1 MEISRK
7 KISTADLIA
16 KERELV
22 EKITEINERYS
33 AELDSLGCESVLEF
47 VKIGEYDDEYTDIDF
62 AEENYKNGYVSRAL
76 ITVREKAVDEAPIE
90 LDREEYE
97 SDEAYEVA
105 KNALAAQSEREREVA
120 RTEIMLMRIYK
131 TFWVETVSLC
141 EDVSPVDADLCEFV
155 AKIKERNA

>member
-155 AKIKERNA
+155 GKIKERNA

>member
-141 EDVSPVDADLCEFV
+141 EDVSPVDADLSEFV
-155 AKIKERNA
+155 GKIKERNA

>member
-97 SDEAYEVA
+97 SDEAYDVA

-141 EDVSPVDADLCEFV
+141 EDVSPIDADLCEFV
-155 AKIKERNA
+155 GKIKERNA

>member
-97 SDEAYEVA
+97 SDEAYDVA

-155 AKIKERNA
+155 GKIKERNA

>member
-97 SDEAYEVA
+97 SDKAYDVA

-155 AKIKERNA
+155 GKIKERNA

>member
-97 SDEAYEVA
+97 SDEAYDVA

-120 RTEIMLMRIYK
+120 RTEIMLIRIYK

-141 EDVSPVDADLCEFV
+141 EDVSPIDADLCEFV
-155 AKIKERNA
+155 GKIKERNA

>member
-97 SDEAYEVA
+97 SDEAYDVA

-141 EDVSPVDADLCEFV
+141 EDVSPVDADLSEFV
-155 AKIKERNA
+155 GKIKERNA